1 MQTAHLHLEGL
12 SEADAYALAS
22 SILEVH
28 TLGRERAPYPELM
41 QLLAQLDYHPLAIE
55 QVLPLLR
62 EEPLDRVLQDFS
74 ALLERCLEADVA
86 GRNRSL
92 LASLDYSLRRLTEAQ
107 RALLPRLTL
116 FEGGASEDDL
126 LVITEIPES
135 EWQDLRRGLEQA
147 ALISPEQIPGI
158 APPFLR
164 FHPVLAPALRRMP
177 GADDPARQGRYAARY
192 HALAGSLYQEDNR
205 NPLPVRALVRRELPN
220 LRRAFDLLR
229 ARGDYAA
236 AVDLADSIAKFLN
249 NFSLGRELADLR
261 AKQAAAAAAAL
272 EEESDGAISQAE
284 FLQVSGQGED
294 AFNRGDLQAAYEQFS
309 ALLARI
315 EAQPAGAPRGP
326 GSYEQCLTLQ
336 SLARCLRAGGQ
347 PQMAEPQL
355 RRALAVID
363 GLIAAQPDN
372 PTHIRQRGAL
382 LTDLGDVLTNQGRYA
397 EARAAYEDA
406 EQIAKEQDD
415 TRQQGVALG
424 QLGTL
429 ALRQRD
435 YAEATRRYRAA
446 LELFRRMG
454 EPAGEAVAWHQL
466 GRVAEEQAQS
476 VARSGGAQH
485 AAPLWAE
492 AERCYREALAI
503 RERLGLMAMAA
514 TDCNQLAIVAEGA
527 GRPTEAAGW
536 YKRAIAIAERMNDDK
551 SLAAMLNNLAALLL
565 AEVRAGRMEHERLVE
580 ARGSAERALA
590 IKETLD
596 LSTEPW
602 NTLNILAGIAEL
614 EGQPEQARAYRRR
627 ARETFAQF
635 AGNRWHIDRQ
645 HGALIRDIAAVAQGD
660 ASQRAAVEA
669 EFPKMEAVDAWRN
682 VPAAIR
688 RLWDGERDWH
698 ALCENVGA
706 QEPSLL
712 ILRVLETLAEAEAEA
727 VKG

>member
-1 MQTAHLHLEGL
+1 
-12 SEADAYALAS
+12 
-22 SILEVH
+22 
-28 TLGRERAPYPELM
+28 
-41 QLLAQLDYHPLAIE
+41 
-55 QVLPLLR
+55 
-62 EEPLDRVLQDFS
+62 
-74 ALLERCLEADVA
+74 VA

-126 LVITEIPES
+126 LVITEIPER

-192 HALAGSLYQEDNR
+192 HALANYLLQEDTR
-205 NPLPVRALVRRELPN
+205 NPLPMRALVRRELPN

-236 AVDLADSIAKFLN
+236 AVELADRIATFLN

-261 AKQAAAAAAAL
+261 AKQAAAAAAL
-272 EEESDGAISQAE
+272 EKESDGALSQAE
-284 FLQVSGQGED
+284 FLQASGQGED
-294 AFNRGDLQAAYEQFS
+294 AYNRGDLPAAYEQFS

-326 GSYEQCLTLQ
+326 DSYEQCVTLHR
-336 SLARCLRAGGQ
+336 LARCLGAGGQ
-347 PQMAEPQL
+347 PQAAEPQL

-372 PTHIRQRGAL
+372 PQWVMQHGFL
-382 LTDLGDVLTNQGRYA
+382 LADLGDVLRDQGHYA
-397 EARAAYEDA
+397 KARTAYEESLEVA
-406 EQIAKEQDD
+406 
-415 TRQQGVALG
+415 RQQNNLRSQGVALG

-429 ALRQRD
+429 AHIQQD
-435 YAEATRRYRAA
+435 YEEARKRHSEA

-454 EPAGEAVAWHQL
+454 EPAMEAVAWHQI
-466 GRVAEEQAQS
+466 GMVAQEQAQS
-476 VARSGGAQH
+476 VAQSGGAQH

-492 AERCYREALAI
+492 AEHCYRESLTLEERRGNLA
-503 RERLGLMAMAA
+503 GAA
-514 TDCNQLAIVAEGA
+514 QTCNQLAIVAKGA
-527 GRPTEAAGW
+527 GRPAEAAGW
-536 YKRAIAIAERMNDDK
+536 YQRALEIDERLKSDRDIAID
-551 SLAAMLNNLAALLL
+551 LNNLANLLL
-565 AEVRAGRMEHERLVE
+565 AEVRAGRMGHERLAE

-596 LSTEPW
+596 LSTAPW

-614 EGQPEQARAYRRR
+614 EGEPEQARAYRRR
-627 ARETFAQF
+627 ERETFAQF
-635 AGNRWHIDRQ
+635 AGNRWHIDNDF
-645 HGALIRDIAAVAQGD
+645 GALIRAIAAVAQGD
-660 ASQRAAVEA
+660 ASQRAAIEA
-669 EFPKMEAVDAWRN
+669 ALPQLEANGWMIADAT
-682 VPAAIR
+682 R
-688 RLWDGERDWH
+688 RIWAGERDWH
-698 ALCENVGA
+698 ALCEGLDRQDALV
-706 QEPSLL
+706 
-712 ILRVLETLAEAEAEA
+712 ILRVLETLTEAAA
-727 VKG
+727 VKV